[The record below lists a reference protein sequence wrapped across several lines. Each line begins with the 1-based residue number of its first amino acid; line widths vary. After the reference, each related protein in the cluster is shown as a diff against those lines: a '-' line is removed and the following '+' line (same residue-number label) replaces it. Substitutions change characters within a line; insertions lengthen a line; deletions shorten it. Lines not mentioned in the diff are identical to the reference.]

1 MKKIFPF
8 LSVTFIL
15 FASCGNELE
24 FNPKPVNPNAVNVG
38 TLAGSGTQGSV
49 NGMGTAA
56 SFYQPTGVAV
66 DAAAN
71 VYVADYR
78 NNMIREISPA
88 GAVTT
93 LAGSVSQG
101 SVNATGT
108 YASFFQP
115 TGVAV
120 DASGNVY
127 VADNGNHLIRMISP
141 AGVVSTLAGSGS
153 AGFANGMGTAASFNY
168 PQGIA
173 VDASGNV
180 YVADYGNNMIREI
193 SPAGMVTTLAG
204 KSTAGLV
211 NGADTAATFNQP
223 TGVAVDAAG
232 NVYVADSGNNMI
244 RKISVA
250 GGVTTLAGSGS
261 AGFANGSGTSASF
274 NGCTGI
280 ALDATG
286 NVFVADYGNNLVR
299 EISPAS
305 LVSTLGSGSG
315 GSAKGT
321 LFSGP
326 YGVAVDAAGNIYVAN
341 YGNSTIQKVSK

>member
-8 LSVTFIL
+8 LSVTLLL
-15 FASCGNELE
+15 FTSCGSELE
-24 FNPKPVNPNAVNVG
+24 FNPKPVNPNQVNVG

-49 NGMGTAA
+49 NGTGTGA
-56 SFYQPTGVAV
+56 SFYEPTGVAA
-66 DAAAN
+66 DAAGN

-78 NNMIREISPA
+78 NNMIRAISPA
-88 GAVTT
+88 GMVTT
-93 LAGSVSQG
+93 LAGSGSQG
-101 SVNATGT
+101 SINATGT

-127 VADNGNHLIRMISP
+127 VADNGNHLIREISP

-153 AGFANGMGTAASFNY
+153 AGFANGSGTGAKFNY

-173 VDASGNV
+173 VDGAGNV

-204 KSTAGLV
+204 KSTGGSV

-244 RKISVA
+244 RKISAA

-261 AGFANGSGTSASF
+261 AGFANGNGKSASF

-286 NVFVADYGNNLVR
+286 NVFIADYGNNLVR
-299 EISPAS
+299 KISPAGE
-305 LVSTLGSGSG
+305 VSTLGSGTG

-326 YGVAVDAAGNIYVAN
+326 YGVAVDAAGNVYVAN